1 MRTILGAVRERESD
15 WRSAG
20 SSTVGSA
27 PLAAAAQPA
36 DVRFWPMLSKK
47 PVPMPTD
54 FFLDGLS
61 VKLWIGLP
69 CGRAGVGPAATRTQY
84 ELGRTQLTR
93 GVVLGA

>member
-1 MRTILGAVRERESD
+1 
-15 WRSAG
+15 
-20 SSTVGSA
+20 
-27 PLAAAAQPA
+27 
-36 DVRFWPMLSKK
+36 MLSKK

>member
-1 MRTILGAVRERESD
+1 
-15 WRSAG
+15 
-20 SSTVGSA
+20 
-27 PLAAAAQPA
+27 
-36 DVRFWPMLSKK
+36 
-47 PVPMPTD
+47 VPMPTD
-54 FFLDGLS
+54 FFWDGLS